1 MINLKKDG
9 SHVWGQPSF
18 FEFIGQKG
26 VKRNEKFVGINFLPL
41 YRYRDIIGMDV
52 LYIEVADKEAA

>member
-9 SHVWGQPSF
+9 SHVLGQPSF

-26 VKRNEKFVGINFLPL
+26 VKWNEKFVGINFLPL
-41 YRYRDIIGMDV
+41 YRYRDII
-52 LYIEVADKEAA
+52 